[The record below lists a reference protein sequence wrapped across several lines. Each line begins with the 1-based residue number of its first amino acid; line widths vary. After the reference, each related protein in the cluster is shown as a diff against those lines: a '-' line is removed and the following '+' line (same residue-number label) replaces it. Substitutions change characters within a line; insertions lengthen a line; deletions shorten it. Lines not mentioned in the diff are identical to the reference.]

1 VGFPV
6 GRFMVGG
13 TRERALVVDDVNF
26 AGWTPE
32 KSIKVIEGDAITRVL
47 VKGQPYMS
55 WPSGDEGCVRMAIVQ
70 LYDCGLGTQEDLA
83 EAFGRHVNSV
93 QRYITDF
100 ACEGMRGL
108 VAERSGPK
116 RRWKIT
122 PALRGKILLIVLR
135 EGIWKLEAIQQRLA
149 EAWQKDVSVPSIQQV
164 LAENGLE
171 EPKVRGVQGGG
182 VPGELF
188 GLEQE
193 KQLVL
198 SLDGAGDEAEE
209 GKAGS
214 SEPKPEGGNGNGN
227 DGGGDASAWDMGIGY
242 RRNYSPAQ
250 RVYLDQLEQ
259 GDYNAYAGGLL
270 LASLLARYN
279 FLPTLRRMI
288 AIPTYEGY
296 SLEELGLTLFYLD
309 VFGFRSME
317 DFKRAYREEFGVLV
331 GRAQSPSLFTLRR
344 FLHKVRELATG
355 EALVDEFAVTYLQS
369 GLAAWGVMYIDGHFM
384 PYYGV
389 HPISKG
395 WHGVRQIPMKG
406 SYNFLAVDERFSPWL
421 FLIRSSSEDLLQK
434 IPELIE
440 KAKCIG
446 EKAGV
451 SRERLDQLIVL
462 FDREGY
468 SAELYRYMDGRD
480 LGEGK
485 RRAIFISWAKY
496 ADKWVNDL
504 AEEEFSKVV
513 RVTYQIQEAEEI
525 RYLETTRSMSKYGK
539 IRAVVIQSGG
549 NKKRAAIY
557 TNGTEEEIGAPR
569 IVQLICHRWGEE
581 NAIKELL
588 HKHLINY
595 TPGYVSEELEK
606 QPLVDNPE
614 VTELKKKR
622 ASLVSE
628 LNRLKIELADHVLK
642 QPGDKRRTTPRSQ
655 AEVLES
661 IALAESAI
669 LLTDQELDKLPPEI
683 SFAEAHD
690 GEKLRRLDYEKKR
703 FLDCIKVFVYNLKA
717 QMCRMLLSHY
727 DRQKEILPALS
738 MIVERAGYL
747 KLEGGRLR
755 VTLRRFKDREI
766 DYAARHLCEDLNR
779 MRPVTL
785 DKFQFPIQYQIQ

>member
-1 VGFPV
+1 
-6 GRFMVGG
+6 MVGG
-13 TRERALVVDDVNF
+13 SRERALAVEDDNF

-32 KSIKVIEGDAITRVL
+32 KSIKVIEGDASTRVL

-149 EAWQKDVSVPSIQQV
+149 QAWQKDVSVPSIQQV
-164 LAENGLE
+164 LADNGLE

-288 AIPTYEGY
+288 AIPTCEGY

-344 FLHKVRELATG
+344 FLHKVPELAKG

-468 SAELYRYMDGRD
+468 SAELYRYLDGRD

-504 AEEEFSKVV
+504 AEAEFSKVV
-513 RVTYQIQEAEEI
+513 RVTYQIQEAKEI

-747 KLEGGRLR
+747 KLERGRLR